1 MADQPNIT
9 VTPANSS
16 ISDLTSSKYTVVM
29 ADADIVG
36 TDESNGQ
43 TRHWLVNGA
52 SLSGTSRSFP
62 RSPFHLLTIR
72 CNLGDSAPY
81 TLSID
86 DGTAV
91 TEYAGPA
98 PADGSGA
105 HR

>member
-1 MADQPNIT
+1 
-9 VTPANSS
+9 
-16 ISDLTSSKYTVVM
+16 M

-52 SLSGTSRSFP
+52 SLTGTS
-62 RSPFHLLTIR
+62 SPTFLGCLR
-72 CNLGDSAPY
+72 NLMGFIPGDSAPY

-98 PADGSGA
+98 PASGSGA